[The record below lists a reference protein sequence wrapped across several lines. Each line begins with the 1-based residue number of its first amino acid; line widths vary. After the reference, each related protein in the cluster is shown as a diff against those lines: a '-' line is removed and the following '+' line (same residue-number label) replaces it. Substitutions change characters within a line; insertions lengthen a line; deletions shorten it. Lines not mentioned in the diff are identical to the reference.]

1 MLGMVP
7 VTLKK
12 YCRVCPTVS
21 LVYVL
26 QSFKSVRWGTL
37 AEKLCLFDMPDRPT
51 Q

>member
-7 VTLKK
+7 GYFEKILPGV
-12 YCRVCPTVS
+12 PTVS

-37 AEKLCLFDMPDRPT
+37 AQKLCLFDMADRPT